1 MTAPLPAITIAAA
14 SLLLAAL
21 AWLGLELLA
30 RRFAAGSL
38 GRGLLHRSRLSISA
52 TLLLAGLAWSLFDL
66 LERVGWQLPREGR
79 ELRDVLIT
87 LGVMWTLL
95 RCKRTLLE
103 HAAGHPGWLQQRS
116 GSDRTFLLDLINKLI
131 TAVVVL
137 AGGLEVLR
145 LLGVSPA
152 LLLTASGIGAAAVGF
167 GAKALVENLLSGL
180 MLYLHRPFVV
190 GEYIEL
196 PERRLA
202 GTVRAI
208 GAYYSELLTPEQQ
221 PLYVPN
227 ALFAINAIINGS
239 RRPHRRLLLNFSLQP
254 QHHPTVAAITAELQR
269 ALERD
274 QGVEPTLPR
283 RAHLVGFDEAG
294 LLLRLECFSG
304 SDPEDHYALQQRLLL
319 LIGTVVERH
328 GATFATRAQL
338 GAEAIKPG

>member
-1 MTAPLPAITIAAA
+1 MTGPFHLLSIAAA
-14 SLLLAAL
+14 SLVLAAL
-21 AWLGLELLA
+21 SWLGLELLA
-30 RRFAAGSL
+30 RRFPSGSL
-38 GRGLLHRSRLSISA
+38 ARGLLHRSRLSISA
-52 TLLLAGLAWSLFDL
+52 TLLLAGLGWWLFNL
-66 LERVGWQLPREGR
+66 LERAGWQLPRDDR

-95 RCKRTLLE
+95 RCKRTLIE
-103 HAAGHPGWLQQRS
+103 HAAAHPGWLQQRS
-116 GSDRTFLLDLINKLI
+116 GSDRTFLLDLVNKLV
-131 TAVVVL
+131 TTVVVL
-137 AGGLEVLR
+137 VGSLEVLR

-180 MLYLHRPFVV
+180 MLYLHRPFIV
-190 GEYIEL
+190 GDFIEL
-196 PERRLA
+196 PDRRLT

-221 PLYVPN
+221 LLYVPN

-239 RRPHRRLLLNFSLQP
+239 RRPHRRLVLQFSLQP
-254 QHHPTVAAITAELQR
+254 QHHPAVAAITAELQR
-269 ALERD
+269 SLEHD
-274 QGVEPTLPR
+274 PGVEPTLPR

-304 SDPEDHYALQQRLLL
+304 SDPEAFYDLQQRLLL
-319 LIGTVVERH
+319 QIGTVVERH
-328 GATFATRAQL
+328 GAAFATRAQH